1 MDIKAKEKD
10 YLTAYRSLNA
20 EGRLNLMIN
29 NYSTFPKIIRKMEV
43 KTRYRIKSE
52 KEYMRSHLRGE
63 LGVRVQSSRLS
74 DPTFEEASTNIMLD
88 KAMET
93 GEAEGGLLNGIENAE
108 RYEADIRIISIMRM
122 DYELLSEIVED
133 LDEDES
139 CWMKDFLT
147 KRKLLKE
154 IASERGLSYET
165 IKRRAYELRNDIR
178 EEIIECLE
186 MNCRGGM

>member
-20 EGRLNLMIN
+20 EGRLDLMIN

-63 LGVRVQSSRLS
+63 LGVRVQSSKLS

>member
-1 MDIKAKEKD
+1 MNF
-10 YLTAYRSLNA
+10 LN
-20 EGRLNLMIN
+20 
-29 NYSTFPKIIRKMEV
+29 
-43 KTRYRIKSE
+43 
-52 KEYMRSHLRGE
+52 
-63 LGVRVQSSRLS
+63 
-74 DPTFEEASTNIMLD
+74 
-88 KAMET
+88 
-93 GEAEGGLLNGIENAE
+93 
-108 RYEADIRIISIMRM
+108 
-122 DYELLSEIVED
+122 
-133 LDEDES
+133 ES

>member
-20 EGRLNLMIN
+20 EGRLNLMIT
-29 NYSTFPKIIRKMEV
+29 NYNTFPKITRKMEV

-63 LGVRVQSSRLS
+63 LGVRVQSSKLS

>member
-10 YLTAYRSLNA
+10 YLAAYRSLNA

>member
-20 EGRLNLMIN
+20 EERLNLMIN

-63 LGVRVQSSRLS
+63 LGVRVQSSKLS

>member
-63 LGVRVQSSRLS
+63 LGVRVQSSKLS

-88 KAMET
+88 KSMET

>member
-20 EGRLNLMIN
+20 EGRLDLMIN

>member
-52 KEYMRSHLRGE
+52 KEYMRSHSRGE
-63 LGVRVQSSRLS
+63 LGVRVQSSKLS

>member
-20 EGRLNLMIN
+20 EERLNLMIN

-63 LGVRVQSSRLS
+63 LGVRVQSSKLS

-165 IKRRAYELRNDIR
+165 MKRRAYELRNDIR
-178 EEIIECLE
+178 EEII
-186 MNCRGGM
+186 